1 MAKVSVIVPVYN
13 VAQYLDKCILS
24 LVTQTLHDIEIICIN
39 DCSTDNSYEILK
51 KYAAQDERIILL
63 QTKKN
68 SGLSSA
74 RNLGLTAT
82 HANYIMFCDSDD
94 WYEPTMCQDMF
105 DLITKHKAELG
116 VCSVNVIYEAD
127 AALKGTDKKLLLP
140 DGCFEKND
148 AKIKNM
154 AVGAPLRIVKRKI
167 IEQNDIK
174 FPDGLRYEDVYFS
187 NVYNLYVKKI
197 ATTSKKLYNYRR
209 RSGSIMNSTFSNKYK
224 SNTDQVQIAIR
235 YFDYL
240 NKHSFY
246 DAEYQNFWTKMF
258 MPCAQ
263 NALMYTKNKIHM
275 HELDTILTDF
285 ISKNYVF
292 GTTTP
297 RTDYAMSL
305 ILDGNLMRRKKYLF
319 GLFQTYRET
328 TKTEYCLWK
337 ISVFKIKYL
346 EHVTKYYLFG
356 LCIYK
361 KDVK

>member
-24 LVTQTLHDIEIICIN
+24 LVAQTLHDIEIICIN

-51 KYAAQDERIILL
+51 KYAAQDERITVL

-74 RNLGLTAT
+74 RNLGLTAI
-82 HANYIMFCDSDD
+82 HSDYIMFCDSDD

-116 VCSVNVIYEAD
+116 ICSMNTVSETGKSINNNDKRFILPEGVFAPNAPQLANTSVAVCMRIIRRDIIDKNNIVFPIG
-127 AALKGTDKKLLLP
+127 LK
-140 DGCFEKND
+140 
-148 AKIKNM
+148 
-154 AVGAPLRIVKRKI
+154 
-167 IEQNDIK
+167 
-174 FPDGLRYEDVYFS
+174 YEDTYFS
-187 NVYNLYVKKI
+187 NVYKLYTTKV
-197 ATTSKKLYNYRR
+197 ATTSKKLYNYRIR
-209 RSGSIMNSTFSNKYK
+209 GGSIMNLTSSGQTNSSLDFAK
-224 SNTDQVQIAIR
+224 VAIQ
-235 YFDYL
+235 YFNYL
-240 NKHSFY
+240 KAHKLY
-246 DAEYQNFWTKMF
+246 TQEYFNFWTDLF
-258 MPCAQ
+258 IYYAQ
-263 NALMYTKNKIHM
+263 NALMYTKNKVYM
-275 HELDTILTDF
+275 RELDKILTDF

-297 RTDYAMSL
+297 RTDYTMSL

-319 GLFQTYRET
+319 GLFQTYRES